1 MHWKQLR
8 CTLAF
13 INCIIFAL
21 IWKASVP
28 VRIIYYQFR
37 FISSPKHNWWG
48 ETLTICRPI
57 QLYCVDLQ
65 FFKKKIIAHFYS
77 SLDIDNTAV
86 HCSITVVCIFHCGTF
101 LFLTRFPHC
110 IIPTAWS
117 CWLSCG
123 VLVYYEI
130 LLPVYCTMKLSKPP
144 SVQWH
149 FCFKAF
155 KISLDWV
162 CMASRLSN
170 FIIMMNKEKLNMR
183 KKRGWQ

>member
-1 MHWKQLR
+1 MHTCIHKLHNI
-8 CTLAF
+8 CTDLKGLSAREDYLLP
-13 INCIIFAL
+13 ISL
-21 IWKASVP
+21 
-28 VRIIYYQFR
+28 YQFSKAQLMRGNFNHLQTHSIVLCR
-37 FISSPKHNWWG
+37 FAVF
-48 ETLTICRPI
+48 
-57 QLYCVDLQ
+57 Q
-65 FFKKKIIAHFYS
+65 KKIIAHFYS

-144 SVQWH
+144 SVQQH

-155 KISLDWV
+155 KISLD
-162 CMASRLSN
+162 
-170 FIIMMNKEKLNMR
+170 
-183 KKRGWQ
+183 